1 MKIRQLFLKAFGP
14 FTDAALDFTG
24 PANLHLVYGANEAG
38 KSSALRAMTD
48 LRYGIPARS
57 KDDFVHGFKDL
68 LLAGCFEDAAGR
80 AVGLARRKG
89 NRDTLMNA
97 DPATGLPVV
106 NAALNAVVGPDVLL
120 ALTGGVAREQFD
132 TMYGLNSQHLRQGG
146 QMLVQGE
153 GELGAALFEAS
164 TGSAGIKQMLQ
175 TLQADAK
182 KYFVPKGQLPVLN
195 EAARQLEDAR
205 QRYRQAVTKP
215 DQWKTLKRGH
225 DEAQAQLVQTRNLLA
240 GQRRRLEELTE
251 LRAVEPLLS
260 ALDLAERLWAAAQD
274 HMALPQGAR
283 ESRLA
288 ACQRQTSAQAAQA
301 EADEAIADCQHA
313 RLALAIEPLL
323 LTHANAIDRLA
334 SDVSLVRRER
344 EARLR
349 LQVATDGQARQ
360 LMLQAQQMQPVST
373 SAPSLEE
380 FFRQAPSS
388 ADQAEVLRS
397 LETVQALGIELQH
410 VQARLAADTNKLAQ
424 LQREQAL
431 EPAPHLLQA
440 LAQAL
445 EQAQA
450 LGDAPQRLFG
460 LQAGLDAEQRK
471 LDGLL
476 SGMGLLST
484 EQLAHSRWLAA
495 AEIDAWERDRSDLAQ
510 RVVLSQNAMEQLQT
524 DLALQQRRS
533 KRLAATGE
541 VVTADTLRHARTLRE
556 ASWQALRAAFINPG
570 SAAGIPLA
578 DDPAIDSLPGHFE
591 QAQAQSDRQADLLR
605 EGAQRAAEVAECS
618 QRIVDMG
625 QALEALQA
633 RQSDDATA
641 LRALDARWQKI
652 LLGLGIPCTTAAGV
666 REWLVARQNA
676 LDCQERVLQARL
688 AHALLAQQTVA
699 ACQALSAALRALGQ
713 ALPDIALPL
722 DALVALGTAAD
733 RELVTAQAAVQR
745 WHRDLGSL
753 TQGIQ
758 LDQACHAESTLE
770 AQACQLV
777 LDRNCSRL
785 HLNQGA
791 KAQTIQARLAEL
803 QQWTQ
808 GYQVHTSQL
817 QQLRQMQVSEQA
829 AAGSA
834 VALGQ
839 LLNEAV
845 GEHLDA
851 WVDEVSRRLLQS
863 REAAVTRAAL
873 ESRQSEEIKRRQRAL
888 ADLEAVR
895 QVLEK
900 LVRQAGVGQADDL
913 PEAELRSEH
922 RHTLQVR
929 LQGLQDQLARTSS
942 KDVALLRQ
950 ELASLDSVA
959 IDLEKQTCAAEIE
972 RLESGEKTATE
983 AEQAARLALAQ
994 IDTSGEAAQ
1003 AKEEMESAIAR
1014 YRAGVRP
1021 WAQLKLAEALLAEA
1035 LRRHR
1040 DKAQG
1045 PVVALASD
1053 YFRLI
1058 TAGRFVRL
1066 MVDADSDT
1074 PLLLAQQG
1082 DGKALEISALSEGT
1096 ADQLYLAL
1104 RLAALQ
1110 IQRKPDRMMPLVLDD
1125 VFMTADDERATQMFR
1140 ALAKFAAASQVL
1152 VFTHHHHL
1160 LALASSAVGTSE
1172 LRVHRLE
1179 SGKAGNGTGKA

>member
-1 MKIRQLFLKAFGP
+1 MKIRHLFLKAYGP

-48 LRYGIPARS
+48 LRYGIPPRS

-106 NAALNAVVGPDVLL
+106 NAALNAVVDPDVLL

-132 TMYGLNSQHLRQGG
+132 TLYGLNSRHLRQGG

-164 TGSAGIKQMLQ
+164 TGAAGIKQMLQ

-195 EAARQLEDAR
+195 EAARQLEEAR

-215 DQWKTLKRGH
+215 DQWKSLKRGH
-225 DEAQAQLVQTRNLLA
+225 DEAQARLAQTRQLLA
-240 GQRRRLEELTE
+240 GQRRRLGELTE
-251 LRAVEPLLS
+251 LRAVAPLLTE
-260 ALDLAERLWAAAQD
+260 LDLAERQWVAAQD
-274 HMALPQGAR
+274 HRALPLDAR
-283 ESRLA
+283 EIRLA
-288 ACQRQTSAQAAQA
+288 ACHRQASAQAAQA
-301 EADEAIADCQHA
+301 EADAAIAECRHA

-344 EARLR
+344 EARLK
-349 LQVATDGQARQ
+349 LQVATDSQARQ
-360 LMLQAQQMQPVST
+360 LMLQAQQMQPART
-373 SAPSLEE
+373 SASGLED

-397 LETVQALGIELQH
+397 LETLQALGMELQH
-410 VQARLAADTNKLAQ
+410 VQARLSADRHKLAQ
-424 LQREQAL
+424 LQREQAP
-431 EPAPHLLQA
+431 EPAPHLRQA

-450 LGDAPQRLFG
+450 LGDAPQRLLG
-460 LQAGLDAEQRK
+460 LQAGLGVEQRK
-471 LDGLL
+471 LDSLS
-476 SGMGLLST
+476 SGMGLQST
-484 EQLAHSRWLAA
+484 EQLTNARWLAA

-510 RVVLSQNAMEQLQT
+510 RVVRSQNAMEALQT

-556 ASWQALRAAFINPG
+556 ARWQALRAAFINP
-570 SAAGIPLA
+570 ATTAEKPLPDEKA
-578 DDPAIDSLPGHFE
+578 LGDLPAHFE
-591 QAQAQSDRQADLLR
+591 QAQAQADRQADLLR

-618 QRIVDMG
+618 QRIVDAH
-625 QALEALQA
+625 QALDALQT

-641 LRALDARWQKI
+641 LRALDARWQKT
-652 LLGLGIPCTTAAGV
+652 LAGLAIPCATAAGV

-676 LDCQERVLQARL
+676 LDCQERVQQARL
-688 AHALLAQQTVA
+688 AHALLAQQTGA

-713 ALPDIALPL
+713 ALPAMALPL
-722 DALVALGTAAD
+722 DALLALGTAAD
-733 RELVTAQAAVQR
+733 RALATAQDALQR
-745 WHRDLGSL
+745 WHRDLDSL

-758 LDQACHAESTLE
+758 LDQARHAASTLE
-770 AQACQLV
+770 MQACQLV
-777 LDRNCSRL
+777 LDRSSSRL

-791 KAQTIQARLAEL
+791 RAQTIQARLAEL

-808 GYQVHTSQL
+808 GYQTHNGQW

-829 AAGSA
+829 AFASA
-834 VALGQ
+834 MALGR

-851 WVDEVSRRLLQS
+851 WMDEVSRRLLQS
-863 REAAVTRAAL
+863 REAAVIQAAL
-873 ESRQSEEIKRRQRAL
+873 ESRQSEEVKRRQRAL
-888 ADLEAVR
+888 ADLQAVR

-900 LVRQAGVGQADDL
+900 LLRQAGVGQADDL
-913 PEAELRSEH
+913 PDAELRSAH

-929 LQGLQDQLARTSS
+929 LQGLQDQLAKTSS
-942 KDVALLRQ
+942 KDLALLRQ

-972 RLESGEKTATE
+972 RLDSGEKTAAE

-1003 AKEEMESAIAR
+1003 AREEMESAIAR

-1021 WAQLKLAEALLAEA
+1021 WAQLKLAQALLGEA

-1045 PVVALASD
+1045 PVVALAGD
-1053 YFRLI
+1053 YFRRM

-1066 MVDADSDT
+1066 VVDADSET
-1074 PLLLAQQG
+1074 PLLLAQLDG
-1082 DGKALEISALSEGT
+1082 GKALEISALSEGT

-1110 IQRKPDRMMPLVLDD
+1110 IQRKPGQMMPLVLDD

-1160 LALASSAVGTSE
+1160 LALASGAVGAGE
-1172 LRVHRLE
+1172 LQVHRLE
-1179 SGKAGNGTGKA
+1179 SGRTGNRKG